1 MNISFHRQWGE
12 ETHLTSRLHTLRR
25 SWGRNWETRVSGLQ
39 LTDAS
44 TICEV
49 LRLFS
54 LPLAGGGGEN
64 QLHRWVCGAAVWR
77 HPGEDQR
84 GHAHLPAGP
93 KPGQPGGAHSERYLP
108 HNYRVCSPKKQ
119 NIFPLLAPFFIY
131 SCRNAGNPTPKWFF
145 IIISIYI
152 YIETRWRNGV
162 CFAMFI

>member
-39 LTDAS
+39 LTAAS

-108 HNYRVCSPKKQ
+108 HSYRVCSPKKTKYISSFSSVLYLFMQ
-119 NIFPLLAPFFIY
+119 KCRKSNTKMIFH
-131 SCRNAGNPTPKWFF
+131 N
-145 IIISIYI
+145 YI
-152 YIETRWRNGV
+152 DIHLYRDKMT
-162 CFAMFI
+162 